1 MCIFTV
7 RVLAVL
13 SYRATL
19 LSALSHLNLKM
30 SGSRSLMV
38 LLLWQLSI
46 WVQLVVWWLCHL
58 WTSVLII
65 EESFHPLHC
74 WHKNTRILTWS
85 SHGEILLNFPD
96 RNFCQISPLDLSPV
110 FFLLQHFE
118 KLKIVLLFFIAMAV
132 SALLSN
138 ALFHLIPQ
146 ALELNAPTSQK
157 YDETMVIIFAGFY
170 GFYVVGKL
178 LDIGTY
184 PENRTVRFIPFRFNI
199 FWRFLNKTILY
210 RFQAW

>member
-1 MCIFTV
+1 MCIFNV

-96 RNFCQISPLDLSPV
+96 RNFCQISPLDSGV
-110 FFLLQHFE
+110 FSVTAFWETENSTFIFHCHGCFCSSFKRIISFDSTSTWAECPHKSKIWRNDGYYICWILWFLCRWKASWH
-118 KLKIVLLFFIAMAV
+118 
-132 SALLSN
+132 
-138 ALFHLIPQ
+138 
-146 ALELNAPTSQK
+146 
-157 YDETMVIIFAGFY
+157 
-170 GFYVVGKL
+170 
-178 LDIGTY
+178 
-184 PENRTVRFIPFRFNI
+184 
-199 FWRFLNKTILY
+199 W
-210 RFQAW
+210 